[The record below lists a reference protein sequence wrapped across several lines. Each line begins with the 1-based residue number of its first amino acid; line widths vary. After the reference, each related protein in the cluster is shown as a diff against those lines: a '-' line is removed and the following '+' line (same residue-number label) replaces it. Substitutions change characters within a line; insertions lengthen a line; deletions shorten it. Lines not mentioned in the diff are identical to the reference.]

1 MRLLPSLLLLAF
13 TIAGTAAPAA
23 AQLHSLPPVDLG
35 IRNIMQDTD
44 VWCWAAVAQQ
54 VIVKRKGR
62 SPPQCALVAMVHG
75 RYPSYCCPHYERC
88 QVAGSLRQIQVL
100 IRNFG
105 QRTTTLSAPTDAMSL
120 YRTLRAGH
128 PIILAIRH
136 SPYNGHVVVL
146 TGMTWTE
153 GAGGREAILHVN
165 DPLRV
170 LPNRMT
176 FRALVPR
183 WQAAI
188 VVY

>member
-1 MRLLPSLLLLAF
+1 MRLLLSFFLLAL
-13 TIAGTAAPAA
+13 AGAPAA
-23 AQLHSLPPVDLG
+23 AQLPPPVDLG

-88 QVAGSLRQIQVL
+88 AVAGSLRQIQIL

-105 QRTTTLSAPTDAMSL
+105 QRTTTLSPPTDAMSL

-128 PIILAIRH
+128 PIILAIRN
-136 SPYNGHVVVL
+136 SPYTGHVVVL
-146 TGMTWTE
+146 TGMTWTS
-153 GAGGREAILHVN
+153 GAGGPEAVLHVN

-170 LPNRMT
+170 IPDRLT